1 MVSVLGIT
9 RSSQADLL
17 AQIDRLGTNLLTVA
31 SGQTLSGADTQ
42 LPTTAATAAA
52 RTDGVLAAASTA
64 ELASVHVYRT
74 DRIPA
79 NRAGGLTVRACDAAL
94 MSTLDGKLVA
104 GRYLDSAIMRYPA
117 TVLGH
122 DAAQVLGIT
131 DVAGQPQV
139 YIGGHWFTVVGIL
152 QPIELAPEIDSAAL
166 IGFPIAT
173 DTFGYDGHPS
183 QIYVR
188 TMTDRTAEVAD
199 LLARAAKP
207 SHPDEVQVSRPSEL
221 LEARLAITGGA
232 TTLFLGLGAVALLV
246 GGIGIANVMVISVLE
261 RRGEIG
267 LRRALGAGRRHV
279 AVQFLIE
286 SLLLGTAGGAVGVI
300 FGTAVTYGLAHQR
313 GWQPLIPG
321 IALAAGLS
329 AATVI
334 GALAGLY
341 PALRAARLSPT
352 EALRTA

>member
-1 MVSVLGIT
+1 
-9 RSSQADLL
+9 
-17 AQIDRLGTNLLTVA
+17 
-31 SGQTLSGADTQ
+31 
-42 LPTTAATAAA
+42 
-52 RTDGVLAAASTA
+52 
-64 ELASVHVYRT
+64 
-74 DRIPA
+74 
-79 NRAGGLTVRACDAAL
+79 
-94 MSTLDGKLVA
+94 
-104 GRYLDSAIMRYPA
+104 MRYPA

-131 DVAGQPQV
+131 DVTGQPQV

-152 QPIELAPEIDSAAL
+152 RPIELAPEVDSSAL
-166 IGFPIAT
+166 IGFPIAA

-188 TMTDRTAEVAD
+188 TVTDRTAEVAD

-207 SHPDEVQVSRPSEL
+207 VHPEEVAVTRPSDL

-279 AVQFLIE
+279 ALQFLIE

-300 FGTAVTYGLAHQR
+300 FGTAVTYGLAYQR
-313 GWQPLIPG
+313 GWQPLVPG
-321 IALAAGLS
+321 IAVGAGLG
-329 AATVI
+329 AAALI
-334 GALAGLY
+334 GSFAGLY

-352 EALRTA
+352 EALRTV